1 MLAFAEPQPPVQRRR
16 CVCPCRSL
24 DCVQLSDKPDK
35 RASAYRTFGWTQRQ
49 KVEFDAKI
57 VDGIVKPKSVF
68 VARGHFEPGDL
79 IVRGAAGARLQPV
92 RGLGHAS
99 FAFVPAPAS
108 GAGGVAGRY
117 SPSAVPASTPQTAD
131 RRLSASAEAAQ
142 VALDVSIAGVS
153 QDAEATVE
161 AASGTR
167 RELEMLTAENARL
180 RREVLELAGRLEA
193 AKGAP
198 VWRRVGLRRRRR
210 DGSPGLGYLSPCMR
224 WERVR
229 EAPERELKSLIGFS
243 TAAQFEAFVRWLDAD
258 GLLTEATL
266 VSTDA
271 GRAAVRKAG
280 ALAPPSEHAG
290 GPAYVPITHAERS
303 RGGRPRELSTLDWSF
318 LCIFIVRQ
326 NVSQAHAAY
335 TFGISDAQVSAYFS
349 TWFCLVDAW
358 LDVQMPVPSAELL
371 AATTP
376 PAWTE
381 RIGSNRPVVVI
392 DATPVRTA
400 SPKDGVR
407 NAQLFGQYYSG
418 TAVKVQVVTNA
429 LGAAVHVT
437 SGVGGSISDDT
448 LAAFSAVA
456 TALPPGTTILADR
469 GYVQLATNGDLL
481 SKGSCLLRPQ
491 FRTAHDA
498 SGESVLTAAQV
509 SSTANIAN
517 MRSVVERVNGAAK
530 SIFPWLC
537 RKHHLQQL
545 DIVVVVVRVLFRF
558 ASFWPVLLDVTQTL
572 SEPPED
578 EGASP
583 RAKRRRTVR
592 TMRDGRVHM
601 RIFAG
606 TDEVQPPRTPRDAGA
621 GAGVGPGDGADTA
634 GAGAGGGARMRSAS
648 RGNSARRE

>member
-1 MLAFAEPQPPVQRRR
+1 M
-16 CVCPCRSL
+16 CPCRSL

-35 RASAYRTFGWTQRQ
+35 RASAYRAFGWTRRQ
-49 KVEFDAKI
+49 KVEFEAKI
-57 VDGIVKPKSVF
+57 VDGIVRPRSVF

-79 IVRGAAGARLQPV
+79 IVRGAAGARVRPV
-92 RGLGHAS
+92 HGLGHAS
-99 FAFVPAPAS
+99 LAFVPAPAS
-108 GAGGVAGRY
+108 GEAGAAGRY
-117 SPSAVPASTPQTAD
+117 SPSAISASTPQTGD

-142 VALDVSIAGVS
+142 AALDESIADAS
-153 QDAEATVE
+153 QDAVATVE
-161 AASGTR
+161 AASGMR
-167 RELEMLTAENARL
+167 RELEALTAENVRL
-180 RREVLELAGRLEA
+180 RREVRELAGRLDA

-198 VWRRVGLRRRRR
+198 VWRRVGMRRRRQ
-210 DGSPGLGYLSPCMR
+210 DGSPSLGYLSPCMR

-243 TAAQFEAFVRWLDAD
+243 TAAQFEAFVAWVDAD

-271 GRAAVRKAG
+271 GRAAVRGAG
-280 ALAPPSEHAG
+280 ARAPASEHTE
-290 GPAYVPITHAERS
+290 GPAYVPVPRAGRS

-326 NVSQAHAAY
+326 NVSHAHAAY

-349 TWFCLVDAW
+349 TWFCVLDAW
-358 LDVQMPVPSAELL
+358 LDVQMPVPSAESL

-392 DATPVRTA
+392 DATPVRTH
-400 SPKDGVR
+400 SPRDGVR

-448 LAAFSAVA
+448 LAAFSSVA

-481 SKGSCLLRPQ
+481 SKGSCLIRPQ

-498 SGESVLTAAQV
+498 TGESVLTAAQV

-572 SEPPED
+572 NEQAEV
-578 EGASP
+578 ECASP
-583 RAKRRRTVR
+583 RAKKRRIVRTVR
-592 TMRDGRVHM
+592 DGREHV
-601 RIFAG
+601 RVFVGA
-606 TDEVQPPRTPRDAGA
+606 DELQPPHTPRGGGA
-621 GAGVGPGDGADTA
+621 GA
-634 GAGAGGGARMRSAS
+634 GAGAGGDVDAAGADAGAGSRLRSRA